1 MFSGIIDTGIMWTF
15 GCLTV
20 FFLITGH
27 MAGAISISGQG
38 IGTHSQVKRESVDTG
53 NIYDFF
59 TNDVVAQKF
68 FISIILQVSC
78 V

>member
-1 MFSGIIDTGIMWTF
+1 MWTF

-20 FFLITGH
+20 FFLITAH
-27 MAGAISISGQG
+27 RVGAISMSGQE
-38 IGTHSQVKRESVDTG
+38 IGRQSQVKSESVDSG
-53 NIYDFF
+53 KIHDFF
-59 TNDVVAQKF
+59 TNDVVAEKF